1 MVFLRQRSFGEEE
14 RRREG
19 KGKGEGGALLYP
31 LKGEADEAES
41 RR

>member
-1 MVFLRQRSFGEEE
+1 MRKKEEE
-14 RRREG
+14 
-19 KGKGEGGALLYP
+19 KGKERGRGGGLLYP